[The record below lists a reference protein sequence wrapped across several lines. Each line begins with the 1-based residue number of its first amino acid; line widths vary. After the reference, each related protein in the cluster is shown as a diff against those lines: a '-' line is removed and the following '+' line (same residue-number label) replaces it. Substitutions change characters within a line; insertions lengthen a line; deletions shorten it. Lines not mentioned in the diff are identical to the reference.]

1 MLLSILLAGCHK
13 SIEDKAAEEAREY
26 TRKYCPTPVVNNT
39 RTDSMTFDRATR
51 TLLYHCSFCGPY
63 DDAALIAT
71 NRASLSQSII
81 KQIRENE
88 GLRKLKKEGF
98 SFKYIVNSDS
108 HPQQIIYT
116 QLVTPKDYK

>member
-51 TLLYHCSFCGPY
+51 TLLYHCSVCGPY

-98 SFKYIVNSDS
+98 SFKYIVHSDS